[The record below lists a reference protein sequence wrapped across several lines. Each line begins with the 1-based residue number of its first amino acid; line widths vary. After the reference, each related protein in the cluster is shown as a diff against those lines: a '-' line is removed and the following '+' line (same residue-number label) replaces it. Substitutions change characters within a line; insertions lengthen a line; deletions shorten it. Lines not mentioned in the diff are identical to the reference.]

1 MRVEPTQAAQWI
13 IAREP
18 ISEAEWRQI
27 EAVIADLGWS
37 SEDWKQWFL
46 ETSSNVRPLQ
56 RPQSAITERMLDQAR
71 QVLVQ
76 ESSMWDSELVAAIAN
91 WFHRAAGSER
101 LSSQL
106 LSLLA
111 GSSYPS
117 AMDVFV
123 SLLLH
128 RPPETPSLVAAA
140 FQPLFR
146 VGCPVDTL
154 FPRLL
159 DSLSHPSL
167 AAPVLDLANYLTR
180 RGVVSEHPA
189 RERSGE
195 LVGLLGSL
203 VRRLEQCEEQQVS
216 SSQQFHDVA
225 RRVAEAIAIT
235 IALCDALALMRAEE
249 AIPKLYPL
257 LGIRHRRLQVEAAA
271 ALARLG
277 DNTGKEKLGEL
288 AAEPVVRLYA
298 VQFAR
303 ELGFGEE
310 IAEEHRS
317 PEALMLG
324 RAALMLS
331 QPTHFGVAPS
341 NLEII
346 DVRRIAW
353 PGEDTPVEVALVR
366 YAYTSDQGEWSNVA
380 AVGPTVGICT
390 ADLADLAP
398 DDIYAIFAGMEMAH
412 EEIHHWDQSEWTE
425 YHVAE
430 IARLERRLRDR
441 GYLEIEAQL
450 LGTFFG
456 QWFLIAKAR
465 RDSTEG
471 IAVADDNEVRWFPTT
486 GDRALGVRELLAL
499 YQGRKFFE
507 AFPQRQDIEFENEQE
522 EESQGEEA
530 EGGEES

>member
-1 MRVEPTQAAQWI
+1 MRVEPTQAARWI
-13 IAREP
+13 IAPEP
-18 ISEAEWRQI
+18 LSEAEYRQI
-27 EAVIADLGWS
+27 EATIAHLGWS
-37 SEDWKQWFL
+37 GEEWKQWFL
-46 ETSSNVRPLQ
+46 ETSSATGAIQ
-56 RPQSAITERMLDQAR
+56 RPQGALAERMLDQAR
-71 QVLVQ
+71 QVLAL
-76 ESSMWDSELVAAIAN
+76 EPSIWDSELVAAIAN
-91 WFHRAAGSER
+91 WFHRAAEWER

-111 GSSYPS
+111 GSSYPP
-117 AMDVFV
+117 AVDIFV

-128 RPPETPSLVAAA
+128 RPPQTPSLVAAA

-146 VGCPVDTL
+146 ADCPVNVL

-159 DSLSHPSL
+159 DSLSQPSL

-189 RERSGE
+189 RERAGE

-225 RRVAEAIAIT
+225 RQVAEAIAIT
-235 IALCDALALMRAEE
+235 TALCDALALMEAEE

-257 LGIRHRRLQVEAAA
+257 LEIRHRRLQVEAAA

-277 DNTGKEKLGEL
+277 DDIGKQKLKEL

-298 VQFAR
+298 VQFAQ

-331 QPTHFGVAPS
+331 QPTYFGVAPS
-341 NLEII
+341 HLELL

-412 EEIHHWDQSEWTE
+412 EEIRHWDPSEWTD
-425 YHVAE
+425 YHMAE

-441 GYLEIEAQL
+441 GYLQIEPQVV
-450 LGTFFG
+450 GTFFG

-465 RDSTEG
+465 RASTEG
-471 IAVADDNEVRWFPTT
+471 IAVADDREIRWFPTT
-486 GDRALGVRELLAL
+486 GDRPLGARELLAL

-507 AFPQRQDIEFENEQE
+507 AFPQREDIEFENGREG
-522 EESQGEEA
+522 ESPEEEA
-530 EGGEES
+530 EGNEEL

>member
-1 MRVEPTQAAQWI
+1 MRVEPTQAARWI
-13 IAREP
+13 ITPEP
-18 ISEAEWRQI
+18 LSEEECRQI
-27 EAVIADLGWS
+27 EAAIAHLGWS
-37 SEDWKQWFL
+37 GEDWRQWFL
-46 ETSSNVRPLQ
+46 ETSSAAGPHQ
-56 RPQSAITERMLDQAR
+56 RTQAVLAERMLDQAR
-71 QVLVQ
+71 QSLVQ
-76 ESSMWDSELVAAIAN
+76 NSSIWDSELVAAIAN
-91 WFHRAAGSER
+91 WFHRAAEWER
-101 LSSQL
+101 ISSQL

-111 GSSYPS
+111 GSSYPP
-117 AMDVFV
+117 AVDIFV

-128 RPPETPSLVAAA
+128 RPPQTPSLVAAA

-146 VGCPVDTL
+146 ADCPVDTL

-159 DSLSHPSL
+159 DALSQPSL
-167 AAPVLDLANYLTR
+167 AAAVLDLANYLTR
-180 RGVVSEHPA
+180 RGIVSEHPA
-189 RERSGE
+189 RERAGE
-195 LVGLLGSL
+195 LVGLMGSL

-225 RRVAEAIAIT
+225 RQVAEAIAIT
-235 IALCDALALMRAEE
+235 IALCDALALIGVEE

-257 LGIRHRRLQVEAAA
+257 LEIRHRRLQVEAAA

-277 DNTGKEKLGEL
+277 DETGKEKLKEL

-298 VQFAR
+298 VQFAQ
-303 ELGFGEE
+303 ELGFGNE

-324 RAALMLS
+324 RAALMLA
-331 QPTHFGVAPS
+331 QPTYFGVAPS
-341 NLEII
+341 YLELL

-353 PGEDTPVEVALVR
+353 PGEEMPVEVALVR

-412 EEIHHWDQSEWTE
+412 EEIRHWDQSEWTE

-441 GYLEIEAQL
+441 GYLQIEPQL
-450 LGTFFG
+450 LGAFFG
-456 QWFLIAKAR
+456 QWFLIAKAQR
-465 RDSTEG
+465 ESTEG
-471 IAVADDNEVRWFPTT
+471 IAIADDHEVRWFPTT
-486 GDRALGVRELLAL
+486 GDRPLGVRELLAL

-507 AFPQRQDIEFENEQE
+507 AFPQREDIEFEN
-522 EESQGEEA
+522 
-530 EGGEES
+530 GGEGESPGDDADGNAES